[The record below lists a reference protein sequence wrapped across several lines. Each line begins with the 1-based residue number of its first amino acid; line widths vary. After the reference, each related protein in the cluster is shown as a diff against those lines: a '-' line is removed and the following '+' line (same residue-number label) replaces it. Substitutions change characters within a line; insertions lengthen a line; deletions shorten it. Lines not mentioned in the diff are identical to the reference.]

1 MIVSFSRFSIV
12 GAMILLAPL
21 ALAQKNPTGTGRS
34 TGMPGSTVPT
44 TPDAD
49 LLTSRPLFVSGSVI
63 MQGGIAP
70 PDSVVIE
77 RACNGVLRREGYTDS
92 KGQFQFELG
101 RNMEQDATAT
111 GQRADITPS
120 LKIPGRSLQSKYEGC
135 ELRAVL
141 PGFRSTS
148 VPLRV
153 EDDFGQVRV
162 GTIVL
167 TRLGGVEGATISMT
181 SMTAPKEARQAY
193 EQAKKAK
200 SVNRLDDAE
209 KALTKAVDIY
219 ANYAVAWSLLG
230 EIHTM
235 QNHLDQATADYNRA
249 VSSDPQYVTPYFGLA
264 LIAVN
269 QKRWQDAV
277 RFTEQVT
284 RLNAFAYPT
293 AYFYNAAAY
302 YNLGKMDLA
311 EQSARKFQS
320 MDSENHRPDA
330 ALLLGQ
336 ILINRQ
342 DYQGAAQQLRAY
354 LAAAPDAANAEQI
367 KGEVQR
373 LENLAAPQ
381 QK

>member
-1 MIVSFSRFSIV
+1 MTVSFSRFSILA
-12 GAMILLAPL
+12 AMILSAALV
-21 ALAQKNPTGTGRS
+21 LAQKNPPARS

-49 LLTSRPLFVSGSVI
+49 LLTSRPLFVSGNVI

-92 KGQFQFELG
+92 KGQFQFEVG
-101 RNMEQDATAT
+101 RNIEQDATAT
-111 GQRADITPS
+111 GQRADITQNS
-120 LKIPGRSLQSKYEGC
+120 KVPGRMLQSKYEGC

-141 PGFRSTS
+141 PGFVSTS

-167 TRLGGVEGATISMT
+167 TRLGGVEGTTISMT
-181 SMTAPKEARQAY
+181 SLTAPKEARQAF

-200 SVNRLDDAE
+200 TANRLEDAE
-209 KALTKAVDIY
+209 RALTKAVDLY
-219 ANYAVAWSLLG
+219 ANYAVAWSMLG
-230 EIHTM
+230 EIHTLE
-235 QNHLDQATADYNRA
+235 NHLDQATADYNRA

-336 ILINRQ
+336 ILLNRQ

-354 LAAAPDAANAEQI
+354 LAAAPDAANTEQV
-367 KGEVQR
+367 KREVQR
-373 LENLAAPQ
+373 LESLAAAS